1 MWEHPEKEK
10 LTSDHWAL
18 FGQMEVGM
26 DIGSQVRKV
35 IDWEAVEYQ
44 QEKKN
49 RQVAS
54 QHRDAGSSG

>member
-18 FGQMEVGM
+18 FGQMEIGM

-35 IDWEAVEYQ
+35 IDWDAVEATI
-44 QEKKN
+44 QEEGVPEEEK
-49 RQVAS
+49 
-54 QHRDAGSSG
+54 